1 MATEPRT
8 GMAHTSE
15 THANPNA
22 AREREQQAQAQRE
35 QGQRQLERG
44 KADKERIL
52 KDYQDRMKGRPTPTQ
67 EECDQ
72 IKLGMNPEISPDG
85 SNPDPHDAL
94 SQRQMGAE
102 RPSGGY
108 RTRESTAQ

>member
-1 MATEPRT
+1 MATEPRPT
-8 GMAHTSE
+8 TAHTSE

-22 AREREQQAQAQRE
+22 ARE
-35 QGQRQLERG
+35 QGQRQLEKG
-44 KADKERIL
+44 KADKERIM
-52 KDYQDRMKGRPTPTQ
+52 KDYHERMKGRPTPTQ

-94 SQRQMGAE
+94 SQRAE
-102 RPSGGY
+102 KPGGY